1 MSDQQQST
9 ADDTMADHKEKPV
22 QTAMADQ
29 QQPPGKMEAVRYST
43 EQVGEAVALL
53 KEITARL
60 EGTPGVRDEVLGLLV
75 GLGDSHGD
83 TRAAA
88 SRAAALL
95 RGHPGVV
102 DRFNAFLAGAPP
114 PPPES
119 LAVTRP
125 RRSTTATRRRLP
137 SSVPAEERP
146 DVSLVSATAGAGD
159 HNRRALDDPRHVEAI
174 AFEKKV
180 EEIAGEEALNELV
193 ELLDDVSKDEEM
205 DAGEIYRRAM
215 GVLGPAAHAGGDLL
229 HEFATGFLP
238 GMKEWEA
245 QQQQEEARRRQA
257 AAAKKR
263 TATKRRAAGDDRRQ
277 HALHAG
283 GSSGGGAHQ
292 FDANAVTPEIVKK
305 RRADNG
311 DHRRHDDIDSHT
323 PKVRIKKPRA
333 DDAVFS
339 GSHAAPPR
347 GLPEGDTDKK
357 PPRRRAA
364 NGGEGCSSAAAALP
378 PPPAPE
384 ENDPNAMFRRFRE
397 LWVFYTH
404 YSTMAEIIARAKE
417 LLAMDPD
424 ELPLTVEEQF
434 PRRRH
439 REFLETYYAGH
450 WGKMKAKLE
459 GGGTTTAAALD
470 AVLESLRRKEEET
483 VAEEVSQ
490 RRMQDAARAIE
501 RLHGL
506 VTDIVRKEEERQR
519 PDASD
524 GGASGAERHMGPRR

>member
-1 MSDQQQST
+1 MADQQQST
-9 ADDTMADHKEKPV
+9 ADDTMADQKEKPI
-22 QTAMADQ
+22 QTAMGNHQ
-29 QQPPGKMEAVRYST
+29 HHPLPLGEAAAARYST
-43 EQVGEAVALL
+43 EQVGEALALL

-60 EGTPGVRDEVLGLLV
+60 HGTPGVRDEVLGLLV
-75 GLGDSHGD
+75 GLGDGHGD

-125 RRSTTATRRRLP
+125 RRSTTATRRRRP
-137 SSVPAEERP
+137 SSVPAEEKP
-146 DVSLVSATAGAGD
+146 DVSLVSATSGAGD

-180 EEIAGEEALNELV
+180 EEIAGKEAWNELV

-205 DAGEIYRRAM
+205 DAGEIYRLAM
-215 GVLGPAAHAGGDLL
+215 GVLGPAAHACGGLL
-229 HEFATGFLP
+229 HEFATRFLP

-245 QQQQEEARRRQA
+245 QQQQQEEARRRQA
-257 AAAKKR
+257 AAKKK
-263 TATKRRAAGDDRRQ
+263 TTTKRRAAGDDRRQ

-305 RRADNG
+305 GRADNG

-339 GSHAAPPR
+339 GSHASPPQ
-347 GLPEGDTDKK
+347 GLPEGDIDKK
-357 PPRRRAA
+357 PRRRVA
-364 NGGEGCSSAAAALP
+364 
-378 PPPAPE
+378 PAPE

-417 LLAMDPD
+417 LLAMDAG

-450 WGKMKAKLE
+450 WGKLKAKLE

-470 AVLESLRRKEEET
+470 AVLESLRRKEEEA

-506 VTDIVRKEEERQR
+506 VTDIVRKEEQRQR

-524 GGASGAERHMGPRR
+524 GGASGAERHMGSRR